1 MFRYFCKIMISEK
14 KKKTKSQKHK
24 NANEVQNDNLDFR
37 DWNSRQLITLI
48 YILGKKKKNIYI

>member
-1 MFRYFCKIMISEK
+1 M

-24 NANEVQNDNLDFR
+24 NANEVQNDHFDFR

-48 YILGKKKKNIYI
+48 YILGKKYIYIYKITVR

>member
-1 MFRYFCKIMISEK
+1 M

-24 NANEVQNDNLDFR
+24 NANEVQNDHFDFR

-48 YILGKKKKNIYI
+48 YILGKKNKYIYIYIKNHSKIIS